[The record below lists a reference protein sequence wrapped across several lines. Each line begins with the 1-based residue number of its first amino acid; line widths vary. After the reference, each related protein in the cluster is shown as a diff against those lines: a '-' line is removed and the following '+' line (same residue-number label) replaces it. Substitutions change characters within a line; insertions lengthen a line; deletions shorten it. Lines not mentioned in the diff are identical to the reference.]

1 MVLSCQ
7 NVNKA
12 FHEKQVFRNCSF
24 HIEDYEKAAVV
35 GINGA
40 GKTTLLRIIVGELEA
55 DSGQV
60 VFGKDKSFGYLPQN
74 AEVDSEHTIYDELL
88 EVKRDVIALEER
100 IRQCELEMKHVEGEA
115 LAALMEQY
123 ALYTH
128 QFELADGYSYRSE
141 IVGVLKGLGFTEEEF
156 SKKACTLSGGQKTR
170 VALGKLL
177 LDRPDLIILDEP
189 TNHLDMSSI
198 AWLENYLLNYK
209 GAVLIVSHDRYFL
222 DKIATKIIELDGTE
236 VSVFQGI
243 IRIMQ

>member
-128 QFELADGYSYRSE
+128 HFELADGYSYRSE

-189 TNHLDMSSI
+189 TNHLDELAKEALKEALVKYEGTVI
-198 AWLENYLLNYK
+198 L
-209 GAVLIVSHDRYFL
+209 VSHEERFYRDWT
-222 DKIATKIIELDGTE
+222 DKVISMEK
-236 VSVFQGI
+236 
-243 IRIMQ
+243 

>member
-40 GKTTLLRIIVGELEA
+40 GKTTLLRLLWGSWRLTA
-55 DSGQV
+55 GRWSSGRIRASGIFRRMLRWTV
-60 VFGKDKSFGYLPQN
+60 SIRSMRSF
-74 AEVDSEHTIYDELL
+74 L

-123 ALYTH
+123 AL
-128 QFELADGYSYRSE
+128 
-141 IVGVLKGLGFTEEEF
+141 
-156 SKKACTLSGGQKTR
+156 
-170 VALGKLL
+170 
-177 LDRPDLIILDEP
+177 
-189 TNHLDMSSI
+189 
-198 AWLENYLLNYK
+198 
-209 GAVLIVSHDRYFL
+209 
-222 DKIATKIIELDGTE
+222 
-236 VSVFQGI
+236 
-243 IRIMQ
+243 IRISLSWRTGTATGARSWGF

>member
-128 QFELADGYSYRSE
+128 HFELADRVQLPERDRGSFEGARVYGG
-141 IVGVLKGLGFTEEEF
+141 GVFQEGLYVV
-156 SKKACTLSGGQKTR
+156 GGQKTR
-170 VALGKLL
+170 VALGSFCL
-177 LDRPDLIILDEP
+177 
-189 TNHLDMSSI
+189 T
-198 AWLENYLLNYK
+198 
-209 GAVLIVSHDRYFL
+209 G
-222 DKIATKIIELDGTE
+222 
-236 VSVFQGI
+236 
-243 IRIMQ
+243 RI